1 LTLINGFEWNEAS
14 SFDDSLNNGLITLL
28 AFDRGG
34 QPTPIGTAFV
44 ITDSGD
50 ALIAVTVAH
59 NFDGIHR
66 LQVDN
71 SKYHPTALPE
81 FLPDPEPLNL
91 DSSQLIAICFS
102 NGDVHVGSLGWV
114 CYDRKSDIAVCSIE
128 KNKNDMFSSG
138 VFELDERIPQVG
150 DEVALIGY
158 AKMQSDGENIN
169 ADTKSFS
176 LARNLLLRRGR
187 ITNIYPD
194 GHLLCRGACV
204 ETSIPVYPGMSGS
217 PVMLMMAEG
226 EPMKPFGVVS
236 SDPKDEDTIKLDR
249 STAGSSIVALIKPQH
264 VQHDGAEKIRI
275 DLNCATIR
283 IKE

>member
-1 LTLINGFEWNEAS
+1 MSINGFEWNEAS

-28 AFDRGG
+28 AFDRSD

-66 LQVDN
+66 LQVDTR
-71 SKYHPTALPE
+71 KHHPTALPE

-102 NGDVHVGSLGWV
+102 DGNLHVGSLAWV
-114 CYDRKSDIAVCSIE
+114 CYDRKSDIAVCAIE

-138 VFELDERIPQVG
+138 VFELDEKVPKVG
-150 DEVALIGY
+150 DEVAVIGY
-158 AKMQSDGENIN
+158 AKMQSDGKDIDE
-169 ADTKSFS
+169 DTKSFT
-176 LARNLLLRRGR
+176 LARNLLMRKGR

-204 ETSIPVYPGMSGS
+204 ETSIPIYPGMSGS
-217 PVMLMMAEG
+217 PVMLVVGEG
-226 EPMKPFGVVS
+226 EIMKPFGVVS
-236 SDPKDEDTIKLDR
+236 SDPQDEDVVKLDR
-249 STAGSSIVALIKPQH
+249 SIAGSSIVALIKPQH
-264 VQHDGAEKIRI
+264 VHNDGAEKIRI
-275 DLNCATIR
+275 DLSCATFR
-283 IKE
+283 VKK